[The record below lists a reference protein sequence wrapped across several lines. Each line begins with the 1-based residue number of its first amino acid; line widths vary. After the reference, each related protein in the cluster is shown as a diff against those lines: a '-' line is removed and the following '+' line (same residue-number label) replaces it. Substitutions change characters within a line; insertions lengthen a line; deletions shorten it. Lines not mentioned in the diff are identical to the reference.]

1 MSKFIS
7 EHPVPE
13 GGEVLLWLCC
23 QNCRHQKTCPYVYD
37 QMVRCAACQGLLL
50 AQQLNTEADRLMK
63 AISCAECVSQ
73 LLDCNRALEHV
84 LTRALCSETAL
95 MDTLCRQTADICE
108 STTCYPIHEPL
119 TE

>member
-1 MSKFIS
+1 MSNFIS
-7 EHPVPE
+7 ERPVPE
-13 GGEVLLWLCC
+13 NGEALLWLCC

-37 QMVRCAACQGLLL
+37 QILRYAACQGRLS
-50 AQQLNTEADRLMK
+50 AQQLNTEADRLMET
-63 AISCAECVSQ
+63 ISCAECVSQ
-73 LLDCNRALEHV
+73 LLNGNRTLEHV

-108 STTCYPIHEPL
+108 STTCYPIHKPL